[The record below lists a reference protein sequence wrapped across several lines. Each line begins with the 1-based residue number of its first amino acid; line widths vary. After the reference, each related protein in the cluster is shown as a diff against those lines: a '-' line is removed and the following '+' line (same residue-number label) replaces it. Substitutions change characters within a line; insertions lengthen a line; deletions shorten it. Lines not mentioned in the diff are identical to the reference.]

1 MSLETTYSNSVRRKR
16 EELIK
21 LRNDRAKYTNDLSNA
36 TQKIVRANNQLRTTK
51 SQSTIKSKINEI
63 SREEKKQ
70 SDAQK
75 RKGTC

>member
-36 TQKIVRANNQLRTTK
+36 TQKIVRANNQLRTT
-51 SQSTIKSKINEI
+51 
-63 SREEKKQ
+63 
-70 SDAQK
+70 
-75 RKGTC
+75 